1 MADALTLPR
10 TAVGSVPVAVSELR
24 TDSLQRALNTR
35 KASFCRMPSVAEGA
49 AGALLGLA
57 EGTTSFSIDCCKCAG
72 ACSAA
77 GSVPVLLAGPAECR
91 SPVKL
96 PPCCDRVT
104 HYSRAVTVSCPFTQ
118 HRKRMQNRTLER
130 LQQSTQSHEAA
141 ARSMPACLLL
151 RLSNRQLSLLSN
163 MLFTSPL
170 GQSVRSAV

>member
-35 KASFCRMPSVAEGA
+35 KASFCRMPSAAEGA

-57 EGTTSFSIDCCKCAG
+57 AGTTSFSIDCCSCAG

-77 GSVPVLLAGPAECR
+77 GRVTVLLAGPAEFM

-96 PPCCDRVT
+96 PPQRVQQQGL
-104 HYSRAVTVSCPFTQ
+104 HCQGAVTVSCPFTDAEE
-118 HRKRMQNRTLER
+118 N
-130 LQQSTQSHEAA
+130 A
-141 ARSMPACLLL
+141 
-151 RLSNRQLSLLSN
+151 
-163 MLFTSPL
+163 
-170 GQSVRSAV
+170 